1 MATRTDSQVI
11 QRLEELAVG
20 EGLSRP
26 LELYRRLLRIQSDT
40 GTVQP
45 SISLDKET
53 VSRRLAAG
61 QPILEFSDLA
71 IDWTSLKN
79 TIDRI
84 KSLLAEYPEFPAGVF
99 SDMSAVQGVVQ
110 GWFEKKPLP
119 EANGNRPVIDF
130 VLQTAMKPVLTAY
143 AEALIGLVEQ
153 EQWRRGFCPV
163 CGGRADFG
171 FLHSESGARWL
182 LCSRCD
188 ARWLF
193 QRLECPNCGNQ
204 EPGKLAYFTD
214 EQGLYRLYTCEN
226 CRRYL
231 KAIDLRRARGDVL
244 LPLERF
250 LTLHLDMQARESGYV
265 E

>member
-11 QRLEELAVG
+11 QRLDELAAG

-26 LELYRRLLRIQSDT
+26 LELYRRLLQIQSDT
-40 GTVQP
+40 ETAKP
-45 SISLDKET
+45 NISLDKET
-53 VSRRLAAG
+53 ASRRLADG
-61 QPILEFSDLA
+61 HPLLEFSDLA
-71 IDWTSLKN
+71 IDWTALRD

-84 KSLLAEYPEFPAGVF
+84 ISLLAEYPEFPAEVF
-99 SDMSAVQGVVQ
+99 SNTSDVQGSVR

-119 EANGNRPVIDF
+119 EANGNRPIIDF
-130 VLQTAMKPVLTAY
+130 VLQSAMKPVLTGY
-143 AEALIGLVEQ
+143 AEAVFGLVDQ
-153 EQWRRGFCPV
+153 EQWRRGYCPV

-171 FLHSESGARWL
+171 FLHTETGARWL

-188 ARWLF
+188 AQWLF
-193 QRLECPNCGNQ
+193 QRLECPDCGNQ

-231 KAIDLRRARGDVL
+231 KAIDLRRAGVEVL
-244 LPLERF
+244 LPLERL
-250 LTLHLDMQARESGYV
+250 LTLHLDIQARESGYI